1 MPFLAEQGDIMEWE
15 FTSADVVRGEVGYGL
30 PEFRRDLGEEVRANL
45 PGLDDP
51 ELDRLFRM
59 VYDLHYWLAT
69 GNEYGEF
76 EDQYAD
82 QPQLLPLL
90 RAVHAQCTANVEMLG
105 AILQRL
111 IMDGIE
117 AGAPL
122 EQALDQAAR
131 THRNVVAIPISD
143 LPAPASRTA

>member
-1 MPFLAEQGDIMEWE
+1 MEWE
-15 FTSADVVRGEVGYGL
+15 FTSAEVVRGEVGYGL
-30 PEFRRDLGEEVRANL
+30 PEFRRDLGEEIRANL

-51 ELDRLFRM
+51 ELDRLFRT

-69 GNEYGEF
+69 GNEYREF
-76 EDQYAD
+76 EGQYAD
-82 QPQLLPLL
+82 QPKLLPLL

-111 IMDGIE
+111 IMEGVE

-122 EQALDQAAR
+122 EQALQQAAQR
-131 THRNVVAIPISD
+131 HARVAAEMPRGR
-143 LPAPASRTA
+143 LAAQ